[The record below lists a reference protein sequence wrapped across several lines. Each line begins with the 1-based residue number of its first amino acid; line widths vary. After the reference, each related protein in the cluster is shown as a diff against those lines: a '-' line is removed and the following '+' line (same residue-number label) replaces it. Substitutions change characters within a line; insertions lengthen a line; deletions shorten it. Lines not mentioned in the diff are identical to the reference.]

1 MYSPE
6 QRYENNREVIFTG
19 EPHYRQLQAGMIRRR
34 ESPPFDLYQ
43 VQLACGPLRQPRY
56 INPKIEDELREFK
69 QEIK

>member
-1 MYSPE
+1 
-6 QRYENNREVIFTG
+6 
-19 EPHYRQLQAGMIRRR
+19 MIRRR

-56 INPKIEDELREFK
+56 INPKIEEELREFK